1 MGLRTKRILPMACV
15 LWLSV
20 LLMPQQVKHEGVA
33 DIAVVVNREVPVN
46 GLAMYEV
53 KRIFRGEDKY
63 WKSNLPI
70 VLIVP
75 ATGTHEREVMLH
87 NVYKMNE
94 SQYKQFWVEQIFRAQ
109 AFSAPKIADSSVTA
123 NELVSSVPGCI
134 TLMSANEVRPGSKIL
149 KIDNKL
155 PGERGYPL
163 R

>member
-1 MGLRTKRILPMACV
+1 MACV
-15 LWLSV
+15 LWLCV
-20 LLMPQQVKHEGVA
+20 LLMPQQVKHEGIA

-75 ATGTHEREVMLH
+75 ATGMREREVMLH
-87 NVYKMNE
+87 NIYKMNE
-94 SQYKQFWVEQIFRAQ
+94 SQYKQFWVEQIFRVQ

-123 NELVSSVPGCI
+123 NKLVSSVPGCI